1 MVACHPDPGIVKIGY
16 SAAMSMTRLLILGLV
31 RMAQP
36 VHGYEVRREL
46 LSWRVDEW
54 ANLQPGS
61 IYHSL
66 KKLAGEG
73 LLEAAE
79 AEQVGNRPARTPYRI
94 TAAGERVFQETLRR
108 YWWEYQRPVDP
119 FVAAVSFLPVLSG
132 REAAAALRNRAKV
145 LRLNCEQLLQL
156 ADEGF
161 LDPDTPAHVAEMFR
175 LWVARSE
182 GEIDWCERVANLVE
196 RGELETGLG

>member
-1 MVACHPDPGIVKIGY
+1 
-16 SAAMSMTRLLILGLV
+16 MSMTRLLILGLV

-66 KKLAGEG
+66 KKLAEEG

-79 AEQVGNRPARTPYRI
+79 PEQVGNRPARTPYRI
-94 TAAGERVFQETLRR
+94 TASGERVFQEMLRR
-108 YWWEYQRPVDP
+108 YWWEYRQPVDP
-119 FVAAVSFLPVLSG
+119 FVAAMSFLPVLSA

-145 LRLNCEQLLQL
+145 LRLNCDQLRQV

-161 LDPDTPAHVAEMFR
+161 LDPDTPSHVAEMFR
-175 LWVARSE
+175 LWIARSE
-182 GEIDWCERVANLVE
+182 GEIEWCERVAERVE
-196 RGELETGLG
+196 RGEFEDDSNGLIKFD

>member
-1 MVACHPDPGIVKIGY
+1 
-16 SAAMSMTRLLILGLV
+16 MSMTRLLILGLV
-31 RMAQP
+31 RMTQP

-54 ANLQPGS
+54 ASLQPGS

-66 KKLAGEG
+66 KKLAEEG

-79 AEQVGNRPARTPYRI
+79 PEQVGNRPARTPYRI
-94 TAAGERVFQETLRR
+94 TAAGERQFQEMLRR
-108 YWWEYQRPVDP
+108 YWWEFQHPVDP
-119 FVAAVSFLPVLSG
+119 FVAAVSFLPVLSE

-145 LRLNCEQLLQL
+145 LRLNCEQLRQM

-161 LDPDTPAHVAEMFR
+161 LDPDTPPHVAEMFR
-175 LWVARSE
+175 LWAARFD
-182 GEIDWCERVANLVE
+182 GEIAWCERVAGRVE
-196 RGELETGLG
+196 SGDLETGTT